1 MSTAM
6 PTTGAVKRSVAIA
19 SGIMM
24 ASVFLSRVLGIVR
37 EMVLAS
43 YGGTRSEMD
52 AYVASFLLPEIV
64 NHLLAGGFMSVTFIP
79 IFQKHLAANRRDLA
93 WRTFSNLLTTGT
105 LLLLAV
111 TALCMFFTKDVLGLM
126 GQHITD
132 PKQLELTTRLT
143 RIILPGQIF

>member
-52 AYVASFLLPEIV
+52 AYVASFLLPELV

-79 IFQKHLAANRRDLA
+79 IFQKHVAQNRRDLA
-93 WRTFSNLLTTGT
+93 WKTFSNLLTTGSIV
-105 LLLLAV
+105 LAV
-111 TALCMFFTKDVLGLM
+111 VVGVGLVFTEDLLGLM
-126 GQHITD
+126 GRQV
-132 PKQLELTTRLT
+132 
-143 RIILPGQIF
+143 